1 MKGAA
6 AKNLR
11 NSGQKLETIKPM
23 RKEKIILSGIK
34 ILFTTRSLIVRGRPK
49 SDSGKIANQGIR
61 EFAAMRKFVRRKMR
75 AKSPAPTPTINWV
88 VKDFMKISVNLTS
101 LNHHQSVM
109 KLIILEAKKKLK
121 AKTVMTVQEKSLRIL
136 M

>member
-1 MKGAA
+1 
-6 AKNLR
+6 
-11 NSGQKLETIKPM
+11 
-23 RKEKIILSGIK
+23 
-34 ILFTTRSLIVRGRPK
+34 
-49 SDSGKIANQGIR
+49 
-61 EFAAMRKFVRRKMR
+61 MR